1 MNTLRRIDVISR
13 RRIRQ
18 AVIAWHTLAV
28 RCAMQFTRLA
38 CALPSSRQTQ
48 DRAMYVVAAV
58 GCAVALHVSVYRG

>member
-1 MNTLRRIDVISR
+1 MIRHLDVMSR

-18 AVIAWHTLAV
+18 ALVAWHTRAV

-48 DRAMYVVAAV
+48 DRAMYVVC
-58 GCAVALHVSVYRG
+58 GLCCAVVLHVSAYRG